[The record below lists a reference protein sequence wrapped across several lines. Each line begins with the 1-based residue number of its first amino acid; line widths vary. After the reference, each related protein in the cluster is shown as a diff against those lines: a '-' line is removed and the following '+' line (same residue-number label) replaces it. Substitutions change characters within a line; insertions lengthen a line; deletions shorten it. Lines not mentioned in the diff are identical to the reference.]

1 MAVPYGVVI
10 IKTKGTNMTDKRWM
24 RMLSGA
30 KLAALVGQSP
40 RGALAEIEIER
51 RKRRRERK
59 ASRLAQAA

>member
-1 MAVPYGVVI
+1 
-10 IKTKGTNMTDKRWM
+10 MTDKRWM

-40 RGALAEIEIER
+40 MGSLAEMEIER